1 MSEGRPA
8 TYREAGVDVDAT
20 HSALS
25 RLVAWVGRAGHDHG
39 DGSGVGHSILESGF
53 FASVLDLG
61 SNAGLAIT
69 TDGVGTKLRVA
80 EMADRYDT
88 VGIDC
93 VAMNVNDLVCVGAR
107 PIAMVDYLA
116 VQSADPVVFE
126 SLGEGLYRGAEL
138 ANVSIPG
145 GEVSQIGEMLQGYRD
160 GSGFDLVG
168 TAVGTVALDSLVVG
182 EGIDEDDVVVGLKSN
197 GLHSNGFS
205 LARRVLF
212 DQLGLSI
219 HEQVS
224 ELGHSV
230 GDELLRPTAIYVRAA
245 LDMLAAGA
253 RVKAFS
259 HITGDG
265 LLNLL
270 RVRSP
275 VGFRIEYLP
284 EPEAVFDL
292 IQGGG
297 KVSDEEMFTVFN
309 MGIGFA
315 VVVPGQDAERVKQ
328 IAAKNGFDSWLLGYP
343 LESLE
348 GKVMLEP
355 KQLIGEGDRFQT
367 Y

>member
-1 MSEGRPA
+1 MSEGKQL
-8 TYREAGVDVDAT
+8 TYREAGVDVDAA
-20 HSALS
+20 HGALS
-25 RLVAWVGRAGHDHG
+25 RLVAWVGRAGHDHC
-39 DGSGVGHSILESGF
+39 DGSGVGQSILESGF

-61 SNAGLAIT
+61 NNTGLAIT

-116 VQSADPVVFE
+116 VQRADPAVFE
-126 SLGEGLYRGAEL
+126 KIGEGLYRGAEL

-145 GEVSQIGEMLQGYRD
+145 GEISQIGEMLHGYRD

-168 TAVGTVALDSLVVG
+168 TAVGTVALDGLVVG
-182 EGIDEDDVVVGLKSN
+182 DGIDEDDVVVGLKSN

-212 DQLGLSI
+212 EQLGLSI

-224 ELGHSV
+224 ELGHTV

-245 LDMLAAGA
+245 LDMLSEGA

-275 VGFRIEYLP
+275 VGFKIESVP
-284 EPEAVFDL
+284 EPDPVFDL
-292 IQGGG
+292 IQSGG

-309 MGIGFA
+309 MGVGFA
-315 VVVPGQDAERVKQ
+315 VVVPMHDAELVKQ
-328 IAAKNGFDSWLLGYP
+328 IAGRYGFDSWHLGYP
-343 LESLE
+343 LESLD
-348 GKVMLEP
+348 GKVMVEP
-355 KQLIGEGDRFQT
+355 RQLIGEGDRFRT